1 MRKTFLVLLL
11 IGLLGGVLSAC
22 GAADAGEDVNTAVQ
36 YIEAL
41 NQRDIEAAHALVCE
55 ERADEITDAL
65 MGVDEEEADYSFE
78 NVTCQAQEDDVA
90 CRYTISQ
97 PTDEE
102 EEQFDRNVIF
112 EFEDGAICGF
122 EQGAAIE

>member
-1 MRKTFLVLLL
+1 MRKFFLVLLL
-11 IGLLGGVLSAC
+11 IGLMSGVLIAC
-22 GAADAGEDVNTAVQ
+22 GDTDAGEDVNTAVQ

-41 NQRDIEAAHALVCE
+41 NQRDIETANTLVCE

-65 MGVDEEEADYSFE
+65 MGVDDEEAEYSFE
-78 NVTCQAQEDDVA
+78 NVACQAQEDDVS
-90 CRYTISQ
+90 CRYTIIQ

-112 EFEDGAICGF
+112 EFEDGVICGF